1 MLEIRY
7 DDRKLKDLQRTLAG
21 IPNAMPRVMSRGLN
35 RTATEAR
42 TQLSRFLSGKV
53 GLRVK
58 DVRSRLGLQRA
69 THNNWRSAV
78 RFLAATMPIIRFP
91 TEQTSTGVTYKLR
104 RGKSATILHAFIARM
119 PAGHK
124 GVFLRARYAKGRYV
138 SMQGKK
144 KEAIYEQK
152 IVLSEIFTGSESE
165 LDRIY
170 RDSHERLA
178 KNIHDQV
185 QLILRRRTG

>member
-58 DVRSRLGLQRA
+58 DVRSRLG
-69 THNNWRSAV
+69 
-78 RFLAATMPIIRFP
+78 
-91 TEQTSTGVTYKLR
+91 
-104 RGKSATILHAFIARM
+104 
-119 PAGHK
+119 
-124 GVFLRARYAKGRYV
+124 
-138 SMQGKK
+138 
-144 KEAIYEQK
+144 
-152 IVLSEIFTGSESE
+152 
-165 LDRIY
+165 
-170 RDSHERLA
+170 
-178 KNIHDQV
+178 
-185 QLILRRRTG
+185 